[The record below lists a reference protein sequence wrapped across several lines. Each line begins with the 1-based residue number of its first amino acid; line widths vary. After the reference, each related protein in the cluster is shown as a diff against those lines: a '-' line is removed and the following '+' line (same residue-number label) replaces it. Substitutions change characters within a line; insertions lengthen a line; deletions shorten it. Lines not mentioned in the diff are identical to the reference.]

1 MKEVIEAFLGF
12 RNSCGH
18 ACRGIGFA
26 IHSQKNV
33 RVHLLFAVAALAAAV
48 ALKFSPV
55 RLVLVILTVTS
66 VIVAELLN
74 TALEFAMDLV
84 EARHHPA
91 VKTAKDIAA
100 GGVLLAVSSS
110 VMIGLLLFG
119 PSFWALLRS
128 CRR

>member
-1 MKEVIEAFLGF
+1 MKEVIEALRGF

-26 IHSQKNV
+26 VHSQKNV
-33 RVHLLFAVAALAAAV
+33 RVHLAFAAAALAAAV

-84 EARHHPA
+84 EARHHPV

-100 GGVLLAVSSS
+100 GGVFLAVCSS
-110 VMIGLLLFG
+110 VIIGLLLFG
-119 PSFWALLRS
+119 PSFLALLRKGI
-128 CRR
+128 

>member
-1 MKEVIEAFLGF
+1 MKEVIEVFRGF
-12 RNSCGH
+12 RISCGH
-18 ACRGIGFA
+18 AYRGIGFA
-26 IHSQKNV
+26 IHSQKNL
-33 RVHLLFAVAALAAAV
+33 RIHLLFAAAALAAAV

-55 RLVLVILTVTS
+55 RLVLVVMTVTS

-100 GGVLLAVSSS
+100 GGVLLAVIGS
-110 VMIGLLLFG
+110 VIIGLLLFG

-128 CRR
+128 CR

>member
-1 MKEVIEAFLGF
+1 MKKVIEALLGF

-26 IHSQKNV
+26 IHSQKNL
-33 RVHLLFAVAALAAAV
+33 RVHLLFAAAALAAAV

-55 RLVLVILTVTS
+55 RLVLVVMTITS

-84 EARHHPA
+84 EARHHPV

-100 GGVLLAVSSS
+100 GGVFLAVCSS
-110 VMIGLLLFG
+110 VIIGLLLFG

-128 CRR
+128 CLR